1 MPKKQKKKKK
11 IPVEIITC
19 SQCRGE
25 GVVESGGKCSVCQ
38 GLGVF
43 LRVGENG
50 RYYWKEKLSGVSPTL
65 RSLFE
70 ILPKAIILFLYLL
83 IFVTLGYGIYFVI
96 INNPD
101 FLELIREDIE
111 YVAAESIM
119 ETWFFMILRVIY
131 RFVLYDSES
140 HL

>member
-1 MPKKQKKKKK
+1 MPKKKKNK
-11 IPVEIITC
+11 IPIEIITC

-25 GVVESGGKCSVCQ
+25 GVVENGTDCSICQ

-43 LRVGENG
+43 LRVGKNG
-50 RYYWKEKLSGVSPTL
+50 IYYWKEKLSGISPTL

-70 ILPKAIILFLYLL
+70 ILPKVIILFLYLL

-101 FLELIREDIE
+101 F
-111 YVAAESIM
+111 SNP
-119 ETWFFMILRVIY
+119 F
-131 RFVLYDSES
+131 
-140 HL
+140 